1 MLFDPSFPY
10 YVVMSIL
17 GIPPNSNIKLVSSTL
32 FYESYDTM
40 SQNLLQESI
49 EKDIAWA
56 IAGCLPDKKK
66 RIPLLGSWSSF
77 QEETTIG
84 NIQKSNISNFSTKS
98 PEYPFCKTYPD
109 FLVDTMEVLRLPYI
123 FVHTDEQVYARILH
137 KMWKHRDLY

>member
-1 MLFDPSFPY
+1 
-10 YVVMSIL
+10 MSIL

-32 FYESYDTM
+32 FDESYDTM

-84 NIQKSNISNFSTKS
+84 NIQKSKSAIFQRKVQNI
-98 PEYPFCKTYPD
+98 
-109 FLVDTMEVLRLPYI
+109 L
-123 FVHTDEQVYARILH
+123 FVKHILTF
-137 KMWKHRDLY
+137 W